1 MRGEGGRERPRSH
14 PQIIPAF
21 RVRVSKAPMKRQ
33 TDYSDSSAGWPG
45 SPLCGGFRGAF
56 WNLQRLSGRG
66 KRLGAFVPGYP
77 APW

>member
-33 TDYSDSSAGWPG
+33 TDYSVTPRWAGLAALSAEV
-45 SPLCGGFRGAF
+45 
-56 WNLQRLSGRG
+56 
-66 KRLGAFVPGYP
+66 FVVRFGIYRD
-77 APW
+77 